1 MIELDKLEKVIKGL
15 ECCTTMDDKGFPMCE
30 KCPYSCEDTCPE
42 LDKMHRDALSLL
54 KVQDPR
60 VMTLEEVVK
69 TERNT
74 PIYIDLRY
82 GMHGWDIYDGVDI
95 QAKDIV
101 TGARWASNEFWS
113 WDEYRKT
120 WRCWTSRPT
129 DEQRK
134 AVKWDEPSKEET

>member
-1 MIELDKLEKVIKGL
+1 MADIRKTITGL
-15 ECCTTMDDKGFPMCE
+15 ECLWHCISPVGHSCGD
-30 KCPYSCEDTCPE
+30 CPQKYNRVEC
-42 LDKMHRDALSLL
+42 KRRVINDALTML
-54 KVQDPR
+54 KAQEPK

-74 PIYIDLRY
+74 PIYIDQRY

-101 TGARWASNEFWS
+101 TGAPWASNEFWG
-113 WDEYRKT
+113 WDEYGKT

-134 AVKWDEPSKEET
+134 AVKWDD